1 MWYDISMKSGKCFYC
16 QKDATHFDAVVNNED
31 YIVAD
36 VCMGHVSVELS
47 S

>member
-1 MWYDISMKSGKCFYC
+1 MKSGKCFYC
-16 QKDATHFDAVVNNED
+16 QKDATHFDTVVNNKD

-36 VCMGHVSVELS
+36 VCLDHLAVGLS